1 MQDNTLRFIDKL
13 LDTLNAGYVMSEL
26 EFNELGKD
34 FTEFSYED
42 YLNGLKNIDE
52 WRTRNAYLWSKKR
65 AYRCSLVQKVITRK
79 KE

>member
-1 MQDNTLRFIDKL
+1 MKKGCSIHMQDNTLRFIDKL

-26 EFNELGKD
+26 EFKELGKD

-52 WRTRNAYLWSKKR
+52 
-65 AYRCSLVQKVITRK
+65 
-79 KE
+79 

>member
-42 YLNGLKNIDE
+42 YLNGLKTVD
-52 WRTRNAYLWSKKR
+52 
-65 AYRCSLVQKVITRK
+65 
-79 KE
+79 